1 MKQGEE
7 LPTDPFDLDDSFE
20 PEEARLR
27 AAAQWREFRRRRHPP
42 DWTVFEL
49 IGPAR
54 FVEQP
59 EAAADCRPNLDEQ
72 TRDNDASAA
81 NEDQRD

>member
-1 MKQGEE
+1 
-7 LPTDPFDLDDSFE
+7 
-20 PEEARLR
+20 
-27 AAAQWREFRRRRHPP
+27 
-42 DWTVFEL
+42 VFEL
-49 IGPAR
+49 LGPAS
-54 FVEQP
+54 FVAQP